1 MLGVALLA
9 LVWSRPGAAQDAAPE
24 AAAANARADS
34 IDIHLVDVD
43 LRTAVQALSRYLDR
57 PVVLG
62 NVGAAKVTIQT
73 PQPVKREDVS
83 RLLRGVLESQSF
95 ELAVDT
101 VANLYRVQ
109 QRQQVRPIHTQTAAM
124 QQRGS
129 LQLFVVNLRHARA
142 SEVAATINAIYGRAG
157 ALGELG
163 ERQPTLARDL
173 QQQQITTN
181 GSMPDQAPSAPRGA
195 NLSGEVTIVPDP
207 RANSLLIRASQGD
220 YDLITAAVKELDV
233 RPLQVLIE
241 VTIAEVR
248 KDRGLDFGIG
258 AELPKTTIGRSE
270 NSTIE
275 GSTNGASLGD
285 LFVKIMGIDAID
297 LNLAIRS
304 AAGRGDA
311 TILSRPVILAA
322 NNEPAEINVGSQ
334 RPFVQVA
341 RVLPTDNAS
350 RDQVIQYKDVG
361 TRLRVV
367 PTISADGYVMLQV
380 SQEINAATAEKQF
393 DAPIISTRSVETR
406 LLVRDSQTVMLGGL
420 TDRQKEV
427 SQAGIPLLASIPII
441 GGMFGRYRHATI
453 ETELFLF
460 LTPRI
465 IRNDEDTDAVTAP
478 AQERSRKVGQ

>member
-1 MLGVALLA
+1 MGTVLLA
-9 LVWSRPGAAQDAAPE
+9 FACARSAPAQDAATQPP
-24 AAAANARADS
+24 AAARSDS

-62 NVGAAKVTIQT
+62 NVGTAKITIET
-73 PQPVKREDVS
+73 PQPVKREDVT
-83 RLLRGVLESQSF
+83 RLLRGVLGSQNF

-101 VANLYRVQ
+101 TANLYRVQ
-109 QRQQVRPIHTQTAAM
+109 QREQVRPIHTQNPAV
-124 QQRGS
+124 QQRGAM
-129 LQLFVVNLRHARA
+129 QLFVVNLRHARA

-163 ERQPTLARDL
+163 ARPPTLSREL
-173 QQQQITTN
+173 QQQQVTVN
-181 GSMPDQAPSAPRGA
+181 GMAQEQMQGGQRGA

-207 RANSLLIRASQGD
+207 RANSLLIRANQGD
-220 YDLITAAVKELDV
+220 YDLITAAVKALDV

-258 AELPKTTIGRSE
+258 AELPKTTIARSE

-275 GSTNGASLGD
+275 ASTTGASLGD

-297 LNLAIRS
+297 LNLAIRA

-350 RDQVIQYKDVG
+350 RDQVVQYKDVG

-367 PTISADGYVMLQV
+367 PTISSDGYVMLQV

-393 DAPIISTRSVETR
+393 DAPIISTRSLETR
-406 LLVRDSQTVMLGGL
+406 LLVRDTQTVMLGGL

-427 SQAGIPLLASIPII
+427 SQSGVPVLSSIPLI
-441 GGMFGRYRHATI
+441 GGVFGRYRRATI

-465 IRNDEDTDAVTAP
+465 IRNDSDSEAVTTP
-478 AQERSRKVGQ
+478 AKDRSGRVAQ